1 MAVSGRSNI
10 YVWFDLAVRVYA
22 DAGIQFDMLSVR
34 EFLSGLFWAL
44 PWIVFPVVAVLRQRR
59 SVSLDSYDPEPG
71 ASTPARVS
79 VVLPARNEAEHIVGC
94 LETLKSTT
102 WPDVEIIVV
111 NDHSTDGTG
120 DLARTATRGDSRVT
134 VVEAPDLPPGWF
146 GKQWACHSG
155 MQCATGSLLLFTDAD
170 TRHAPDLVARLVNA
184 REKRNADLMSVAGS
198 QAMVSFWEKAIQ
210 PAVFT
215 ILLARYGGTAE
226 IERAKRPVDVIAN
239 GQCFLITRAA
249 YDTIGGHVGVKDT
262 VAEDLMIGQRT
273 RAAGLKVSL
282 VLGID
287 QLSTR
292 MYDGFGTIVRG
303 WMKNVYAGGRLAM
316 PGGVIGRV
324 LFPFALVGGPL
335 FIVAPF
341 IAAVVLVIA
350 TLAATALAPTMIAW
364 CAISCITL
372 LWFFS
377 AINRFARTPQWRAL
391 LVPIGMLVFAG
402 ICAAAVFRGQKV
414 EWKGRTYR
422 AA

>member
-1 MAVSGRSNI
+1 
-10 YVWFDLAVRVYA
+10 
-22 DAGIQFDMLSVR
+22 MLTAR
-34 EFLSGLFWAL
+34 DFLFGLLWSL
-44 PWIVFPVVAVLRQRR
+44 PWIAFPIVAVIRQRR
-59 SVSLDSYDPEPG
+59 SVSLDSYDPNPE
-71 ASTPARVS
+71 ASSLERVS
-79 VVLPARNEAEHIVGC
+79 VVLPARNEAEHIVAC
-94 LETLKSTT
+94 IETLRRTT
-102 WPDVEIIVV
+102 WPNVEIIVV
-111 NDHSTDGTG
+111 DDHSTDGTG
-120 DLARTATRGDSRVT
+120 DLAREAARGDARVKI
-134 VVEAPDLPPGWF
+134 VEAPDLPPGWF

-155 MQCATGSLLLFTDAD
+155 MQHATGALLLFTDAD
-170 TRHAPDLVARLVNA
+170 TRHAPDLIARLVNA
-184 REKRNADLMSVAGS
+184 REQRQADLMSVAGS
-198 QAMVSFWEKAIQ
+198 QAMLSFWEKAIQ

-226 IERAKRPVDVIAN
+226 IERAERPVDVIAN
-239 GQCFLITRAA
+239 GQCFLITRDA
-249 YDTIGGHVGVKDT
+249 YNTIGGHVSVKDT

-316 PGGVIGRV
+316 PGGMFGRIV
-324 LFPFALVGGPL
+324 FPFALVGGPL
-335 FIVAPF
+335 FIIAPF
-341 IAAVVLVIA
+341 IAAGVLAVA
-350 TLAATALAPTMIAW
+350 ALAGIPTTPITIAW
-364 CAISCITL
+364 CAISCTTL

-402 ICAAAVFRGQKV
+402 ICAAAVLRGQKV